1 MKKFVMLSAA
11 LVCATIFVGCGKS
24 SDKGSGSG
32 QSSGSG
38 DTVQENAHEKL
49 IKDCYAVIQSGD
61 GEKAKK
67 FGKEKFDPNF
77 LKRAYDEKAEKA
89 EKVIKTVSGSKEIV
103 KTRVLKTFEE
113 NGGKA
118 SVVEATCAGT
128 TLYFVVGAEKGK
140 DVKILGYTVDK
151 DEAMGGGDIGTSRRV
166 KTAGV
171 KVASAPAIS
180 TAASSQASNAVN
192 RVKSSR

>member
-1 MKKFVMLSAA
+1 MKKIMTLSVA

-24 SDKGSGSG
+24 SDKESGSG
-32 QSSGSG
+32 QSSGSS
-38 DTVQENAHEKL
+38 DTAQENVHEKL

-61 GEKAKK
+61 DEKAKK

-77 LKRAYDEKAEKA
+77 LKRAYDEKAEK
-89 EKVIKTVSGSKEIV
+89 VFKTVSGSKEIV

-118 SVVEATCAGT
+118 SVIEATCAGT